1 MTTSTDEGFETTT
14 PLCELYQPILSSLMV
29 GNCWLFL
36 SFAKKKKKKEEEEK
50 GEEHLP
56 AGGGPFLG
64 ESAPPPLLATAGS
77 CIVK

>member
-1 MTTSTDEGFETTT
+1 MTTSTDEGFETT

-36 SFAKKKKKKEEEEK
+36 SFAKKKKKEEEEK